1 MKREA
6 NMGQKVTGG
15 IKTVDMRDPTYRP
28 LKQELQGLDYCKPT
42 RLDLLLDMPPVS
54 YDVQLLHSWNN
65 NDRSLN
71 VFVKEDDKLIFHRHP
86 VAQSTDAIRGKVG
99 YTRGLHVW
107 QITWAMRQRGTHAV
121 VGWRRQMP
129 PALCWVHDTRGEQ
142 PRVLGLGLGA
152 QSALP

>member
-1 MKREA
+1 
-6 NMGQKVTGG
+6 MGQKVTGG

-71 VFVKEDDKLIFHRHP
+71 VFVKEDDKLIF
-86 VAQSTDAIRGKVG
+86 TGIRWPRARTPSGAK
-99 YTRGLHVW
+99 L
-107 QITWAMRQRGTHAV
+107 GTHV
-121 VGWRRQMP
+121 DCMYGRSHGP
-129 PALCWVHDTRGEQ
+129 
-142 PRVLGLGLGA
+142 
-152 QSALP
+152 